1 MTARASTARSRSHG
15 RETGPSVFHH
25 PFFFFTSPS
34 GATPLRWHNPRPTQ
48 CFFLSAGGQY
58 RHAPCQVSV
67 RGDEVAGSTPGV
79 VVCSREPGLDRETV
93 PGHQAHQP
101 CPAPPT
107 VFHTGARGRGKER
120 VLPTPAA
127 PAHGAQAGDLRYGD
141 LVRPQGRQEEDLL
154 QPVAEYDLHKGR
166 WFRHGLHA
174 GAIQARDL
182 RGPGVQADHREA
194 RQGLRVPERGDGPG
208 VRLEVHDKGAHDR
221 QEEGKRAKAG
231 QAQVRQNRLPRVQE
245 ADLG

>member
-48 CFFLSAGGQY
+48 CFVLSAGGQY

-120 VLPTPAA
+120 VLPAPAA
-127 PAHGAQAGDLRYGD
+127 PADEEASDRSAESAALGEASTAPAATGGAASRTDPAFALAATAAAS
-141 LVRPQGRQEEDLL
+141 LL
-154 QPVAEYDLHKGR
+154 LAS
-166 WFRHGLHA
+166 A
-174 GAIQARDL
+174 SATNAS
-182 RGPGVQADHREA
+182 
-194 RQGLRVPERGDGPG
+194 
-208 VRLEVHDKGAHDR
+208 
-221 QEEGKRAKAG
+221 
-231 QAQVRQNRLPRVQE
+231 
-245 ADLG
+245 